1 MCSVRRTK
9 CITYIQISQVS
20 QLFAEFLTVLGLF
33 CATETGILKQ
43 NNVAFLHVL
52 NSLGSCFAGY
62 IVVSYES
69 NLFAQLLGQS
79 LGNRCQRFAFVGAI
93 LYLTQMR
100 AKNYLAA
107 IVDQLLDGRQSCNDT
122 GIVSDLTVL

>member
-1 MCSVRRTK
+1 MCSVRRTE

-20 QLFAEFLTVLGLF
+20 QLFAELLTVLGLL

-52 NSLGSCFAGY
+52 NSLGSCFTGY

-79 LGNRCQRFAFVGAI
+79 LGNGCQGFAFVGAV
-93 LYLTQMR
+93 LYLAQMR
-100 AKNYLAA
+100 AQNYLAA
-107 IVDQLLDGRQSCNDT
+107 IVNQLLDGGQSSNDT

>member
-1 MCSVRRTK
+1 MCSVRRTE

-20 QLFAEFLTVLGLF
+20 QLFAELLTVLGLL

-79 LGNRCQRFAFVGAI
+79 LGNGCQRFAFVGAV
-93 LYLTQMR
+93 LYLAQMR
-100 AKNYLAA
+100 AQNYLAA
-107 IVDQLLDGRQSCNDT
+107 IVDQLLDGGQSCNDT

>member
-1 MCSVRRTK
+1 MCSVRRAE

-20 QLFAEFLTVLGLF
+20 QFFAEFLTVLGLF
-33 CATETGILKQ
+33 CAAETGILKQ

-122 GIVSDLTVL
+122 GIVSDFTVL

>member
-1 MCSVRRTK
+1 MCSVRRAE

-20 QLFAEFLTVLGLF
+20 QFFAEFLTVLGLF

-107 IVDQLLDGRQSCNDT
+107 IIDQLLDGRQSCNDT
-122 GIVSDLTVL
+122 GIVSDLTIL